1 MRKVNLSLPKNT
13 ISEEDIA
20 VKINAN
26 IAHMKSKITN
36 KCGGKSS
43 GCCADIILPHGTTPI
58 RVSDK

>member
-1 MRKVNLSLPKNT
+1 MVSLYLPKNT
-13 ISEEDIA
+13 ISVEDIA
-20 VKINAN
+20 VKTNAN

-43 GCCADIILPHGTTPI
+43 GCCADIILPHGTAPI